1 MLSQMKKF
9 LAIVA
14 ITSIMASC
22 TDSSTSEDATTD
34 STAAPMQSAPMD
46 TTSGMSTDTTSM
58 GGDTTSTV
66 RPDSPATR

>member
-1 MLSQMKKF
+1 MKKF

-34 STAAPMQSAPMD
+34 SSAAPMQSAPMD
-46 TTSGMSTDTTSM
+46 TTSVTPADSSVLNSDTT
-58 GGDTTSTV
+58 GV
-66 RPDSPATR
+66 RP